1 MSLHPWRVVF
11 LDRNTL
17 SPDTTL
23 RPLSF
28 PHELQVYDH
37 TTDDQVAERIAQADV
52 VITNKVRLSRQ
63 SIQQAARLKLVAVA
77 ATGTDMV
84 DLAACADHGVV
95 VSNIRGYAVNSVP
108 EHVFALMFAL
118 RRNIVAYHASVQA
131 GRWQQAQQF
140 CYFDYPISDLAGSTL
155 GIVGQGALGQ
165 AVATIGRALGM
176 RVLFAGRKDG
186 AARGSLYTPFQQFL
200 AECDVITLHCPLN
213 ADTHHLISDHE
224 FSLMARQPLL
234 INTARGGLVNDEALV
249 QAMRTGQIAGA
260 GIDVVDAEPPPASH
274 PLMSLLDMPNFI
286 LTPHIAWASRQ
297 AIQALADQLID
308 NINAFQCGTAKNV
321 VAQP

>member
-1 MSLHPWRVVF
+1 MSVNPWRVVF

-23 RPLSF
+23 HPLSF
-28 PHELQVYDH
+28 PHQLQVYDH
-37 TTDDQVAERIAQADV
+37 TADDQVATRIAQADV
-52 VITNKVRLSRQ
+52 VITNKVRLSR
-63 SIQQAARLKLVAVA
+63 SALQQATRLKLVAVA
-77 ATGTDMV
+77 ATGTDIV
-84 DLAACADHGVV
+84 DLAACADQGIA
-95 VSNIRGYAVNSVP
+95 VSNIRGYAVHSVP
-108 EHVFALMFAL
+108 EHVFALMFSL

-140 CYFDYPISDLAGSTL
+140 CYFDYPISDLAGATL

-176 RVLFAGRKDG
+176 KVLFSGRKDG
-186 AARGSLYTPFQQFL
+186 ADRGSLYTPFQQFL
-200 AECDVITLHCPLN
+200 AESDVITLHCPLN
-213 ADTHHLISDHE
+213 ADTRDLISDHE
-224 FSLMARQPLL
+224 FSLMERKPLL
-234 INTARGGLVNDEALV
+234 INTARGGLVNDQALV
-249 QAMRTGQIAGA
+249 QAMRSGQISGA
-260 GIDVVDAEPPPASH
+260 GIDVVDAEPPPETH

-308 NINAFQCGTAKNV
+308 NINAFQAGTAKNIV
-321 VAQP
+321 MQP

>member
-1 MSLHPWRVVF
+1 MTVTPWRVVF

-23 RPLSF
+23 RHLSF
-28 PHELQVYDH
+28 PHELQVYDY
-37 TTDDQVAERIAQADV
+37 TSEDQVAERIALADV
-52 VITNKVRLSRQ
+52 VITNKVRLSRV
-63 SIQQAARLKLVAVA
+63 SIQQANRLKLVAVA
-77 ATGTDMV
+77 ATGTDML

-118 RRNIVAYHASVQA
+118 KRNILAYRDSVRA
-131 GRWQQAQQF
+131 GRWQQAEQF

-213 ADTHHLISDHE
+213 PDTQDLISEHE
-224 FSLMARQPLL
+224 FKLMVRKPLL
-234 INTARGGLVNDEALV
+234 INTARGGLVNNQALI
-249 QAMRTGQIAGA
+249 QAMRSGQIAGA
-260 GIDVVDAEPPPASH
+260 GVDVVDVEPPASTH

-297 AIQALADQLID
+297 AIQTLADQLID
-308 NINAFQCGTAKNV
+308 NINTFQQGAAKNV
-321 VAQP
+321 VV